1 MCQQG
6 FCMLQGY
13 APQTLLYM
21 WVTQRYFKMQI
32 LTSEVQG
39 EAWGSYI
46 SNKFPDE
53 ARVTVPPHLECYLS
67 KNWGFP
73 GGTSGK
79 EPACQCGRHK
89 RHGFDPWVGQ
99 IPWRKAWQPTPVF
112 LPEEFLH
119 GHRSLMGYS
128 SYGRKQLDM
137 TEATKYANTSQE
149 YFDKQWSQARSFSY
163 RLYDRVT

>member
-53 ARVTVPPHLECYLS
+53 ASVTVPPHFECYLS

-73 GGTSGK
+73 GSTSGK

-89 RHGFDPWVGQ
+89 RHGFDPWVGK
-99 IPWRKAWQPTPVF
+99 IPWRRAWQPTTVF
-112 LPEEFLH
+112 LPEEFLQDRGAWWATVH
-119 GHRSLMGYS
+119 MVSNSWTWLKRPNMQTHLKSTLISNDHKQDPSLV
-128 SYGRKQLDM
+128 DFM
-137 TEATKYANTSQE
+137 TE
-149 YFDKQWSQARSFSY
+149 
-163 RLYDRVT
+163 